1 MDKINILHI
10 RNCRGIV
17 TLTGPETYL
26 LDLLY
31 GIDSYSFNVTI
42 ACIIDPRNPSQLF
55 MEELKNR
62 NIHLKAI
69 EIKNRFDIKDIY
81 IISKIINRYNIH
93 ILHTHDARSD
103 VTGLLISRMYGIP
116 IISFAHGW
124 LNWVSAFSK
133 ERLYAYLEA
142 LVVSLSN
149 GIVVASRH
157 MERDLMEKRVPQAKI
172 NYIPYGIDT
181 KKFNVNHQRNHIRK
195 EFNIRPDSPLI
206 GTVGRFHP
214 WKGQKYFLEA
224 AKVVGEKCPEAR
236 FLIVGEVAFDEH
248 KQYRQDLLD
257 LTQTLNLEDKVIFTG
272 SRKDIPQIMNAI
284 DLFVLPSL
292 REPFGIVIIEAQA
305 CGKPAIG
312 TSVGGI
318 PEAIKEGNT
327 GMLVRPGDSKG
338 LARAILS
345 LLSNRKKMQM
355 MGAAG
360 RKRVEELFST
370 ERMIERTKQLY
381 RMIARAD
388 K

>member
-1 MDKINILHI
+1 MGKINVLHI

-26 LDLLY
+26 LDLLH
-31 GIDSYSFNVTI
+31 GIDPYNFNVTI

-55 MEELKNR
+55 IEELKNR
-62 NIHLKAI
+62 NIDLKAI
-69 EIKNRFDIKDIY
+69 EIKNRFDVKDIY
-81 IISKIINRYNIH
+81 TISKIVKRYNIH

-124 LNWVSAFSK
+124 LNWVSTFSK

-142 LVVSLSN
+142 LAVSLSN
-149 GIVVASRH
+149 RIVVASRH
-157 MERDLMEKRVPQAKI
+157 MERDLMEKRIPPEKI
-172 NYIPYGIDT
+172 KYIPYGIDT
-181 KKFNVNHQRNHIRK
+181 NKFSVNQHNYIRE
-195 EFNIRPDSPLI
+195 EFNIYPDSLLI

-224 AKVVGEKCPEAR
+224 AKIVSEKYPEAR

-248 KQYRQDLLD
+248 KQYRQELLD
-257 LTQTLNLEDKVIFTG
+257 ITQALDLEDKVIFTG

-318 PEAIKEGNT
+318 PEAMKDGDT
-327 GMLVRPGDSKG
+327 GILVRPGDSEG
-338 LARAILS
+338 LAGAILS
-345 LLSNRKKMQM
+345 LLNNREKMRM
-355 MGAAG
+355 MGAVG
-360 RKRVEELFST
+360 RNRVEELFST
-370 ERMIERTKQLY
+370 ERMIERTEQLY
-381 RMIARAD
+381 WMMTRAVE
-388 K
+388 

>member
-1 MDKINILHI
+1 MKINILHF
-10 RNCRGIV
+10 RNCRGIT

-26 LDLLY
+26 LDLLH
-31 GIDSYSFNVTI
+31 GIDPYSFNVTI

-55 MEELKNR
+55 IEELKNR

-69 EIKNRFDIKDIY
+69 KIKNRFDIKDIC
-81 IISKIINRYNIH
+81 IISKIINRNNINL
-93 ILHTHDARSD
+93 LHTHDARSD
-103 VTGLLISRMYGIP
+103 VTGLLISRMHGIP
-116 IISFAHGW
+116 IVSFAHGW

-142 LVVSLSN
+142 LTVSLSN

-157 MERDLMEKRVPQAKI
+157 MERDLMEKRIPSEKI
-172 NYIPYGIDT
+172 KYIPYGIDT
-181 KKFNVNHQRNHIRK
+181 SKFNVNHKGNHIRE
-195 EFNIRPDSPLI
+195 EFNIRPYSPLI

-214 WKGQKYFLEA
+214 WKGQKYFIEA
-224 AKVVGEKCPEAR
+224 AKVVSEKYPEAR
-236 FLIVGEVAFDEH
+236 FLIVGDVAFDEH
-248 KQYRQDLLD
+248 KQYRQELLD
-257 LTQTLNLEDKVIFTG
+257 ITQALNLEDKVIFTG

-312 TSVGGI
+312 TLVGGI
-318 PEAIKEGNT
+318 PEAMKEGDT
-327 GMLVRPGDSKG
+327 GILVKPGDSEG

-370 ERMIERTKQLY
+370 ERMIEKTEQLY
-381 RMIARAD
+381 RMIARTV